1 MAAIKDAG
9 HEGCFKIGID
19 PASSEFFREGDYDL
33 GFKSDTPGRLSSAGL
48 TELYRTLVEKYSI
61 VLLEDP
67 FAQDDWDSWRALH
80 AVSKCSNVELVGDDL
95 LGTNVTCIEK
105 AAEADACDSLLLKS
119 LKLLERPNEPTNL
132 AGQSLYPIGLETTD
146 DFIADLAVGIGCGHL
161 KAGAPCRGERVVK
174 YNRLMDN
181 EGQLQARKIDISYAV
196 ESFRYA
202 YTHDESR

>member
-1 MAAIKDAG
+1 MAAIKDTG

-33 GFKSDTPGRLSSAGL
+33 GFKSDTLGRLSSAGL
-48 TELYRTLVEKYSI
+48 TELYRTLLEKYSI

-67 FAQDDWDSWRALH
+67 FAQDDWDSWRAFH
-80 AVSKCSNVELVGDDL
+80 AVSKRSNVELVGDNL
-95 LGTNVTCIEK
+95 LGTNVTYIEK
-105 AAEADACDSLLLKS
+105 AAEADACDSLLLKV
-119 LKLLERPNEPTNL
+119 NE
-132 AGQSLYPIGLETTD
+132 IGTVTEAL
-146 DFIADLAVGIGCGHL
+146 
-161 KAGAPCRGERVVK
+161 GATKRAYELGWPAAPYRGERVVK

-202 YTHDESR
+202 YTHNESR